1 MPSKSERFNDWKVI
15 GIRAYYADYGI
26 FSTQEEGLEDFP
38 HDGVIT
44 FNFYFDQTYKGKNKL
59 TPSRH
64 KDTAA
69 GDNFYWVDAAN
80 WRDYG
85 TADRKNQIPAGK
97 LVFDGQEVD
106 KALFLE
112 IYNRAYLDREF

>member
-15 GIRAYYADYGI
+15 GIRAYYADYGVY
-26 FSTQEEGLEDFP
+26 STQEEQLENFPRAGL
-38 HDGVIT
+38 IAL
-44 FNFYFDQTYKGKNKL
+44 NFYYDQTYEGGKL
-59 TPSRH
+59 RH
-64 KDTAA
+64 KDTVV
-69 GDNFYWVDAAN
+69 GDNFYWVDADN

-85 TADRKNQIPAGK
+85 TADRKNLIPTGK

-112 IYNRAYLDREF
+112 IYARAYQD